1 MTTAQP
7 PSADDSPTS
16 TASTPSGQPVP
27 TSQRP
32 STEPPAT
39 MRAAL
44 RREYGG
50 VEQIHVETVAVPQPA
65 EGQVL
70 LAVRA
75 GGLDRGAL
83 HLLTGTPYLARAAF
97 GLRRPRQPVLGRE
110 VAGEVLALGPGV
122 CGFAVGDR
130 VFGTCE
136 GSFAEYAVA
145 RADRLAPTPA
155 ALGDAQAAALAIS
168 GGTAL
173 LALRDQAQVRTG
185 QAVLVIG
192 ASGGVGTFAVQLAAH
207 LGADVTAVCSAGKA
221 DFVAGLGAH
230 RVLDYRTTG
239 ITDDGRRYD
248 AIIDIAGN
256 RSLAELRRALTP
268 TGALVIVGGEGGGD
282 WFGGLQRNIAASL
295 LNPLTRQR
303 LAWFIASEAS
313 DLFATLADLA
323 ATGTLRPSIDRTV
336 GLDGVAGAMA
346 AMADG
351 GLRGKVAVQPAPSR

>member
-1 MTTAQP
+1 MTTSQH
-7 PSADDSPTS
+7 PSAADSPTPTPGTTSGSAAAPSS
-16 TASTPSGQPVP
+16 TRPDP
-27 TSQRP
+27 TSL
-32 STEPPAT
+32 TT
-39 MRAAL
+39 MRAAV

-50 VEQIHVETVAVPQPA
+50 VEQVQVDTVPVPKPA

-83 HLLTGTPYLARAAF
+83 HLLTGTPYIARAAF
-97 GLRRPRQPVLGRE
+97 GLRRPRQPILGRE
-110 VAGEVLALGPGV
+110 VAGEVLAVGSGV
-122 CGFAVGDR
+122 SGFAVGDR

-155 ALGDAQAAALAIS
+155 ALGDAEAAALAIS

-173 LALRDQAQVRTG
+173 LALRDHAQVCAG

-192 ASGGVGTFAVQLAAH
+192 ASGGVGSFAVQLAAH
-207 LGADVTAVCSAGKA
+207 LDADVTAVCSAGKA
-221 DFVAGLGAH
+221 DFVTGLGAH
-230 RVLDYRTTG
+230 RVLDYRTSG

-256 RSLAELRRALTP
+256 RPLAELRRALTP

-282 WFGGLQRNIAASL
+282 WFGGLHRNIGASL
-295 LNPLTRQR
+295 LNPLTPQR
-303 LAWFIASEAS
+303 LAWFVASES
-313 DLFATLADLA
+313 SELFANLADLA
-323 ATGTLRPSIDRTV
+323 EAGALRPAVDRTV
-336 GLDGVAGAMA
+336 GLDGVTDALA
-346 AMADG
+346 AMAQG
-351 GLRGKVAVQPAPSR
+351 SLRGKVAVAP